1 MAFIAFL
8 TFQTIPDSPP
18 PVHPTQ
24 EGHLL
29 ENQLPNPAQIGLALE
44 SLLDDKRKPHRRA
57 AGELAPC
64 QATEVV

>member
-29 ENQLPNPAQIGLALE
+29 ENQLPNPAQIGSPTVAPPGNWL
-44 SLLDDKRKPHRRA
+44 RVRR
-57 AGELAPC
+57 PK
-64 QATEVV
+64 